1 MKTVV
6 VGLSGGVDSSVAAYL
21 LKEQGYDVI
30 GIFMRNWNDASV
42 TLEDECPWV
51 EDSADA
57 LMVAEKLGIPYQVID
72 LSEIYKERIVE
83 YMFAEYEKG
92 RTPNPDVL
100 CNREIKFDIF
110 LKTAMSLGADFVA
123 TGHYAQKEEIEID
136 GKKVYRLLAGKDK
149 NKDQSYFLCQLSQ
162 SQLNKSLF
170 PIGHLEKSEVRKIAH
185 EQDLVTADK
194 KDSQGLC
201 FIGKVSL
208 PDFLQQQL
216 KPKKGEII
224 EIPKDSSVF
233 NIQKPVFDNK
243 FDELAFE
250 AGGYTFDKSLGMVVG
265 EHQGAHYFTK
275 GQRKGLGVGGKE
287 EALFVLD
294 TDVKENIIYAGQG
307 ENHPGLLK
315 KALFIRE
322 DEIHWI
328 REDLQINTGETME
341 VLVRIRYRQPLQNA
355 VLYKAESG
363 MYIEFENPQ
372 KAITEGQ
379 FAAWY
384 IEDELIGSGVIG

>member
-21 LKEQGYDVI
+21 LKEQGHNVI

-57 LMVAEKLGIPYQVID
+57 LMVAEKLGIPFQVID
-72 LSEIYKERIVE
+72 LSEIYKERIVD

-110 LKTAMSLGADFVA
+110 LKTAMGLGADFVA
-123 TGHYAQKEEIEID
+123 TGHYARREEIEVN
-136 GKKVYRLLAGKDK
+136 GEKAYRLLAGKDN

-162 SQLNKSLF
+162 EQLSKALF
-170 PIGHLEKSEVRKIAH
+170 PIGELEKPEVRRIAR

-216 KPKKGEII
+216 KPKTGEIV
-224 EIPKDSSVF
+224 EISVD
-233 NIQKPVFDNK
+233 NVVYAKEKPQFLTK
-243 FDELAFE
+243 WEELAYE
-250 AGGYTFDKSLGMVVG
+250 SKGVSYNKSLGKVVG
-265 EHQGAHYFTK
+265 KHDGAHYFTK
-275 GQRKGLGVGGKE
+275 GQRKGLGVGGMIE
-287 EALFVLD
+287 PLFVLD
-294 TDVKENIIYAGQG
+294 TDVNENIIYAGQG
-307 ENHPGLLK
+307 ETHPGLYK
-315 KALFIRE
+315 KALFIAE

-328 REDLQINTGETME
+328 REDLKLNPYGTLEAM
-341 VLVRIRYRQPLQNA
+341 VKIRYRQPLQKA
-355 VLYKAESG
+355 VLHKAESG
-363 MYIEFENPQ
+363 LYIEFEFPQ
-372 KAITEGQ
+372 KAVTEGQ

-384 IEDELIGSGVIG
+384 LDDELVGSGVIN